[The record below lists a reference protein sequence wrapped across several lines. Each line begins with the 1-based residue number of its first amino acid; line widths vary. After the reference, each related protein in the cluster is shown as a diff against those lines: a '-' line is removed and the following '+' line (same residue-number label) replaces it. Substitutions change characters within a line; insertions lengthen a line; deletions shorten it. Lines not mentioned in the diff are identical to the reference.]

1 MSSIAKVTIV
11 GNLGRDAELKYT
23 PKGFAVLEFTIAVN
37 DRTGG
42 GGGEGGGAPES
53 TTWFRVSL
61 WGKQGET
68 LKQYLVRGKQVMVDG
83 RLRSREYTDRD
94 GKTRTSLEVRAD
106 NVLLLGSRG
115 GSMDESGA
123 SRPPELERDD
133 EGVADGD
140 IPF

>member
-1 MSSIAKVTIV
+1 MSSIARVTIV

-37 DRTGG
+37 ERSS
-42 GGGEGGGAPES
+42 GGGEGGGTPES
-53 TTWFRVSL
+53 TTWVRVSL

-94 GKTRTSLEVRAD
+94 GKTRTSLDVRAD
-106 NVLLLGSRG
+106 NILLLGSRG
-115 GSMDESGA
+115 GSMDEGGG
-123 SRPPELERDD
+123 RPPELERDD